1 MQYTMHMH
9 PYRLQLLLQ
18 GQCMFYVCNTTTNDN
33 SESSTMMIGLVCC
46 IRMIAIVM
54 ITSIKLY
61 RRAFSM
67 LVALGPG
74 LVLLQGEEHEGFFLL
89 RNVLFVAGRLVMAWR
104 GQGVLRSGLLLV
116 LGWRG
121 HSVLPLGWSILQL

>member
-1 MQYTMHMH
+1 
-9 PYRLQLLLQ
+9 
-18 GQCMFYVCNTTTNDN
+18 
-33 SESSTMMIGLVCC
+33 MIGIVCC
-46 IRMIAIVM
+46 IRMIAIIM

-89 RNVLFVAGRLVMAWR
+89 RNVLFIAGRLVMAWR
-104 GQGVLRSGLLLV
+104 GQGVLRSSFLLV

-121 HSVLPLGWSILQL
+121 LSVLPLAGAFSRCKAGGGCSGCLGGVEGVGEGALG